1 MCLQSRPAIE
11 QAKTQAYDTAG
22 TSTTFQV
29 GIKDDRSPA
38 SNGILLQFQAPAI
51 SFGRPGRSTSRIHRT
66 GSIPPFNHGTK
77 QLEKERI
84 MIFVVSI
91 VIAIGALIVWRGA
104 SSKLRQNNVAYRS
117 VARVSS
123 LAAVFFGVLA
133 LLQCFTQVPAGHV
146 GVVDFFGV
154 VSDQTLR
161 AGINP
166 VNPLATVIKYSIQT
180 QEHKEAMQVL
190 SREGL
195 TIGLEVSALYRLNP
209 DSAARV
215 YKTVAGGDYE
225 NIILIP
231 QFRSISRAVT
241 ASFQASA
248 LYSTERERLGA
259 SIQEELGKTVSPR
272 GVTIESTPI
281 RNVALPSQLT
291 EAIEQKQRADQES
304 QRMEFILT
312 KEKQEADRK
321 RIEAKGIADFQ
332 TIVAAGISEQLLRW
346 KGIEATEKLANSQ
359 NTKVIIVGSGKDGL
373 PIILDTK

>member
-1 MCLQSRPAIE
+1 M
-11 QAKTQAYDTAG
+11 
-22 TSTTFQV
+22 FF
-29 GIKDDRSPA
+29 
-38 SNGILLQFQAPAI
+38 LL
-51 SFGRPGRSTSRIHRT
+51 
-66 GSIPPFNHGTK
+66 
-77 QLEKERI
+77 
-84 MIFVVSI
+84 SI
-91 VIAIGALIVWRGA
+91 VISVIAVIVWVNA
-104 SSKLRQNNVAYRS
+104 SRKVRQNDLSFRP
-117 VARVSS
+117 VARISI
-123 LAAVFFGVLA
+123 LGAAVFGVLA
-133 LLQCFTQVPAGHV
+133 VLQCFTQIPAGHV

-161 AGINP
+161 AGISP
-166 VNPLATVIKYSIQT
+166 VNPLAQVIKYSIQT

-215 YKTVAGGDYE
+215 YKTVAGGDYQT
-225 NIILIP
+225 IILIP
-231 QFRSISRAVT
+231 QFRSICRAVT

-248 LYSTERERLGA
+248 LYSTERERLGL
-259 SIQEELGKTVSPR
+259 SIQEELARTVAPR
-272 GVTIESTPI
+272 GVTIENTPI
-281 RNVALPSQLT
+281 RNVALPTQLT

-346 KGIEATEKLANSQ
+346 KGIEATEKIAQSP
-359 NTKVIIVGSGKDGL
+359 NTKVIIVGAGRDGL

>member
-1 MCLQSRPAIE
+1 
-11 QAKTQAYDTAG
+11 
-22 TSTTFQV
+22 
-29 GIKDDRSPA
+29 
-38 SNGILLQFQAPAI
+38 
-51 SFGRPGRSTSRIHRT
+51 
-66 GSIPPFNHGTK
+66 
-77 QLEKERI
+77 
-84 MIFVVSI
+84 MIFIVSLVFAAVAVV
-91 VIAIGALIVWRGA
+91 VWRIA
-104 SSKLRQNNVAYRS
+104 RIKVRQNNIAFRPVATGS
-117 VARVSS
+117 ALVAV
-123 LAAVFFGVLA
+123 VFGVLA
-133 LLQCFTQVPAGHV
+133 LLQCFTQVPAGYV

-161 AGINP
+161 GGINV
-166 VNPLATVIKYSIQT
+166 VNPLASVIKYSIQT
-180 QEHKEAMQVL
+180 QEHKETMQVL

-215 YKTVAGGDYE
+215 YKTVAGGDYQT
-225 NIILIP
+225 IILIP
-231 QFRSISRAVT
+231 QFRSICRSVT

-259 SIQEELGKTVSPR
+259 AIQEELAKMVAPR
-272 GVTIESTPI
+272 GVTIENTPI
-281 RNVALPSQLT
+281 RNVALPTQLT

-321 RIEAKGIADFQ
+321 RIEARGIADFQ
-332 TIVAAGISEQLLRW
+332 AIVAAGISDQLLRW

-359 NTKVIIVGSGKDGL
+359 NTKIIIVGAGKDGL

>member
-1 MCLQSRPAIE
+1 
-11 QAKTQAYDTAG
+11 
-22 TSTTFQV
+22 
-29 GIKDDRSPA
+29 
-38 SNGILLQFQAPAI
+38 
-51 SFGRPGRSTSRIHRT
+51 
-66 GSIPPFNHGTK
+66 
-77 QLEKERI
+77 
-84 MIFVVSI
+84 MIFILTLAVVVVAG
-91 VIAIGALIVWRGA
+91 VIWRIA
-104 SSKLRQNNVAYRS
+104 RIKVRQNNIAFRPAATGSALVA
-117 VARVSS
+117 VIFGL
-123 LAAVFFGVLA
+123 LAVV
-133 LLQCFTQVPAGHV
+133 QCFTQIPAGHV
-146 GVVDFFGV
+146 GVIDFFGV
-154 VSDQTLR
+154 VSDQTLG

-166 VNPLATVIKYSIQT
+166 VNPMASVVKYSIQT
-180 QEHKEAMQVL
+180 QEHKETMQVL

-215 YKTVAGGDYE
+215 YKTVTGGDYE
-225 NIILIP
+225 TIILIP
-231 QFRSISRAVT
+231 QFRSICRAVT

-259 SIQEELGKTVSPR
+259 TIQEELAKAVAPR
-272 GVTIESTPI
+272 GVTIETTPI

-332 TIVAAGISEQLLRW
+332 AIVAAGISDQLLRW
-346 KGIEATEKLANSQ
+346 KGIEATEKLASSQ
-359 NTKVIIVGSGKDGL
+359 NTKVIIVGAGKDGL

>member
-1 MCLQSRPAIE
+1 MVFIVSLVI
-11 QAKTQAYDTAG
+11 TA
-22 TSTTFQV
+22 V
-29 GIKDDRSPA
+29 A
-38 SNGILLQFQAPAI
+38 
-51 SFGRPGRSTSRIHRT
+51 
-66 GSIPPFNHGTK
+66 
-77 QLEKERI
+77 
-84 MIFVVSI
+84 VV
-91 VIAIGALIVWRGA
+91 VWRIA
-104 SSKLRQNNVAYRS
+104 RTKVRQNNIAFRS
-117 VARVSS
+117 VVNVSA
-123 LAAVFFGVLA
+123 LAAGVFGLLA
-133 LLQCFTQVPAGHV
+133 LFQCFTQIPAGHV

-166 VNPLATVIKYSIQT
+166 VNPLASVIKYSIQT
-180 QEHKEAMQVL
+180 QEHKETMQVL

-215 YKTVAGGDYE
+215 YKTVTGGDYE
-225 NIILIP
+225 TIILIP
-231 QFRSISRAVT
+231 QFRSICRAVT

-259 SIQEELGKTVSPR
+259 SIQDELARTVAPR
-272 GVTIESTPI
+272 GVTIENTPI

-332 TIVAAGISEQLLRW
+332 AIVAAGISDQLLRW
-346 KGIEATEKLANSQ
+346 KGIEATEKLASSP
-359 NTKVIIVGSGKDGL
+359 NTKVIIVGAGKDGL